1 MHIPYQPILTAL
13 NNLQSNQLHVDQ
25 SEDAI
30 YTETLHAE
38 FIVSC
43 WDISSSHFFSEKTY
57 CQYFFI
63 LTHIFFPKLH
73 GQNGCRWRMLE
84 KKCFGDRFKPF
95 SWTPL
100 SSSPLS
106 ATFWECH
113 GASFVDKKSTVIFYQ
128 KNFFWIV

>member
-57 CQYFFI
+57 CQDLFI
-63 LTHIFFPKLH
+63 LTHIFF
-73 GQNGCRWRMLE
+73 QNYTVKIDVGDGC
-84 KKCFGDRFKPF
+84 
-95 SWTPL
+95 
-100 SSSPLS
+100 
-106 ATFWECH
+106 
-113 GASFVDKKSTVIFYQ
+113 
-128 KNFFWIV
+128 